1 MSHRIAI
8 ALLSASMLPVLGF
21 GDGVSA
27 APSSS
32 VKPGT
37 DEFRAGMRSLWND
50 HVVWTRQWIV
60 SFAAGLPDQ
69 EAAAARLMRN
79 QEDIGDAIKPFY
91 GEAAGAKLTGLLKE
105 HISGAVTLVKA
116 AKANDPAAIASAK
129 TAWYRNGDEISAFLS
144 AANPKNW
151 PLADLQAAM
160 RMHLDTTLTEA
171 QDRLAGNWAQDVK
184 NYDKVQM
191 HIQEMA
197 DTLSDGIVKQ
207 HPQSFRGPA
216 AAG

>member
-1 MSHRIAI
+1 MRHRIAI
-8 ALLSASMLPVLGF
+8 ALLAASMFPVVGS
-21 GDGVSA
+21 GTAASA
-27 APSSS
+27 TPPSS
-32 VKPGT
+32 VKPET
-37 DEFRAGMRSLWND
+37 AEFRAAMRSLWND

-91 GEAAGAKLTGLLKE
+91 GEAAGAKLTG
-105 HISGAVTLVKA
+105 VKA
-116 AKANDPAAIASAK
+116 AKANDTAAIASAK
-129 TAWYRNGDEISAFLS
+129 TAWFRNGDEISAFLS

-151 PLADLQAAM
+151 PLADMQAAM

-171 QDRLAGNWAQDVK
+171 TDRLAGNWAQDVK